1 MKFKNPISIEE
12 ISSFLKLPFFG
23 DGSTLIY
30 GLNEINRCTKG
41 DVIFVNH
48 PKYLKKAESS
58 NATAI
63 ITTKHD
69 KPSKKVTMVSENPF
83 DDFNRLIK
91 KFKSSSNKKL
101 SYGENTFIHPSV
113 VIGNNVIIGNNCV
126 IHPNVVLYDNIT
138 IGDNTIIHANS
149 VIGANAFYFNKKQ
162 NTYSPLIT
170 CGEVIIG
177 DFVEIGANNTIDAGV
192 TDKTKIGNGTKTDNL
207 VHIGHDTIIG
217 KNCLIAAQ
225 VGIAGCNIIEDNV
238 TLWGQVGTPSNI
250 TIGEGAVILGKSGPF
265 QNVEAN
271 ETIFGVPGINAKQRF
286 REILNQRKLT
296 QIIKKL
302 DL

>member
-30 GLNEINRCTKG
+30 GLNEINRCNKG
-41 DVIFVNH
+41 DLIFVNH

-63 ITTKHD
+63 ITTKND
-69 KPSKKVTMVSENPF
+69 KPSKKVTLFSENPF

-91 KFKSSSNKKL
+91 KFKPSSNKKL
-101 SYGENTFIHPSV
+101 SYGKNTFIHPSV
-113 VIGNNVIIGNNCV
+113 VNGNNVIIGNNCI

-149 VIGANAFYFNKKQ
+149 VIGANAFYYNKKQ

-170 CGEVIIG
+170 CGEVVIG

>member
-23 DGSTLIY
+23 DGSTLIC
-30 GLNEINRCTKG
+30 GLNEINICTKG

-69 KPSKKVTMVSENPF
+69 KPSKKVTLVSENPF

-101 SYGENTFIHPSV
+101 SYGKNTFIHPSV

-138 IGDNTIIHANS
+138 IGDNTIIHANR
-149 VIGANAFYFNKKQ
+149 VIGENALYYNKKQ

-170 CGEVIIG
+170 
-177 DFVEIGANNTIDAGV
+177 
-192 TDKTKIGNGTKTDNL
+192 
-207 VHIGHDTIIG
+207 
-217 KNCLIAAQ
+217 
-225 VGIAGCNIIEDNV
+225 
-238 TLWGQVGTPSNI
+238 
-250 TIGEGAVILGKSGPF
+250 
-265 QNVEAN
+265 
-271 ETIFGVPGINAKQRF
+271 
-286 REILNQRKLT
+286 
-296 QIIKKL
+296 
-302 DL
+302 

>member
-63 ITTKHD
+63 ITTKND
-69 KPSKKVTMVSENPF
+69 KPSKKVTLVSENPF

-91 KFKSSSNKKL
+91 KFKPSSNKKL
-101 SYGENTFIHPSV
+101 SYGKNTFIHPSV
-113 VIGNNVIIGNNCV
+113 VNGNNVIIGNNCI

-149 VIGANAFYFNKKQ
+149 VIGANAFYYNKKQ

-170 CGEVIIG
+170 CGEVVIG

>member
-1 MKFKNPISIEE
+1 MKFKNPISIKE

-69 KPSKKVTMVSENPF
+69 KPSKKVTLVSENPF

-91 KFKSSSNKKL
+91 KFKPSSNKKL
-101 SYGENTFIHPSV
+101 SCGKNTFIHPSV

>member
-63 ITTKHD
+63 ITTKHG
-69 KPSKKVTMVSENPF
+69 KPSKKVTLVSENPF
-83 DDFNRLIK
+83 DDFNRLII
-91 KFKSSSNKKL
+91 KFKPSSNKKL

-149 VIGANAFYFNKKQ
+149 VIGANAFYYNKKQ

-170 CGEVIIG
+170 CGEVVIG

>member
-1 MKFKNPISIEE
+1 MKFINPISIEE

-69 KPSKKVTMVSENPF
+69 KTSKKVTLVSENPF

-91 KFKSSSNKKL
+91 KFKPSTNKKL

-113 VIGNNVIIGNNCV
+113 VIGNNVIIGNNCI

-149 VIGANAFYFNKKQ
+149 VIGANAFYYNKKQ

-170 CGEVIIG
+170 CGEVVIG

>member
-1 MKFKNPISIEE
+1 MKFKKPISIEE

-63 ITTKHD
+63 ISSKHE
-69 KPSKKVTMVSENPF
+69 KPFKKVTLFSENPF

-91 KFKSSSNKKL
+91 KYKPSPNKKL

-113 VIGNNVIIGNNCV
+113 VTGNNVVIGNNCI

-149 VIGANAFYFNKKQ
+149 VIGANAFYYNKEQ

-170 CGEVIIG
+170 CGEVVIG

-217 KNCLIAAQ
+217 ENCLIAAQ

-286 REILNQRKLT
+286 REILNQRKLP

>member
-1 MKFKNPISIEE
+1 MKFKKPISIEE

-48 PKYLKKAESS
+48 HKYLKKAESS

-69 KPSKKVTMVSENPF
+69 KPSKKVTLVSENPF

-138 IGDNTIIHANS
+138 IGDNSIIHANS
-149 VIGANAFYFNKKQ
+149 VIGANAFYFNKKE

>member
-63 ITTKHD
+63 ITTEHD
-69 KPSKKVTMVSENPF
+69 KPSKKVTLVSENPF

-91 KFKSSSNKKL
+91 KFKPSSNKKL
-101 SYGENTFIHPSV
+101 SYGKNTFIHPSV

-126 IHPNVVLYDNIT
+126 IHPNVVLYNNIS

-149 VIGANAFYFNKKQ
+149 VIGANAFYYNKKQ

-170 CGEVIIG
+170 CGEVVIG

>member
-1 MKFKNPISIEE
+1 MRFKNPISIEE

-63 ITTKHD
+63 ITTKHE
-69 KPSKKVTMVSENPF
+69 KTSKKVTLVSENPF

-149 VIGANAFYFNKKQ
+149 VIGANAFYYNKKQ

-170 CGEVIIG
+170 CGEVVIG

-250 TIGEGAVILGKSGPF
+250 TIGKGAVILGKSGPF

>member
-69 KPSKKVTMVSENPF
+69 KPSKKITLVSENPF

-91 KFKSSSNKKL
+91 KFKPSSKKKL

-113 VIGNNVIIGNNCV
+113 VNGNNIVIGNNCV

-149 VIGANAFYFNKKQ
+149 VIGANAFYYNKKQ

-170 CGEVIIG
+170 CGEVVIG

>member
-63 ITTKHD
+63 ITTKND
-69 KPSKKVTMVSENPF
+69 KPSKKVTLFSENPF

-91 KFKSSSNKKL
+91 KFKPSSNKKL
-101 SYGENTFIHPSV
+101 SYGKNTFIHPSV
-113 VIGNNVIIGNNCV
+113 VNGNNVIIGNNCI

-149 VIGANAFYFNKKQ
+149 VIGANAFYYNKKQ

-170 CGEVIIG
+170 CGEVVIG